1 MDLTASKMT
10 MRAGKGSGDGE
21 VDVHLVGMEHAKEQI
36 EDERS
41 RGGEKRCQ
49 TKI

>member
-1 MDLTASKMT
+1 
-10 MRAGKGSGDGE
+10 MRGGNGDGE
-21 VDVHLVGMEHAKEQI
+21 CGVDVDVVDHAKEQI